1 MSSAVA
7 APMTT
12 AGTHGAIAMPMCTTG
27 KEVRMDGGSQRIR
40 VSSRPKNGEMLDL
53 AGWSRIAPDRPDI
66 TQSVTPQRYGA
77 AFRARNAVV
86 LATKRRLSA
95 YRQSHVSRCFRAP
108 NGPRPSGDKRARSE
122 SPASLG
128 STRSSESKRCAMDDR
143 RQACRVDA
151 MSKAGLALMRRRWW
165 TLTAFLMLC
174 AVTAQPN
181 KREPPARP
189 AVAESTKNPAASN

>member
-86 LATKRRLSA
+86 LATKRRRSA

-108 NGPRPSGDKRARSE
+108 NGPRPSGDTRARSE

-151 MSKAGLALMRRRWW
+151 MSNGRSRADEKTMVDAHGISYALRCDSTTKQKRTAGQAGG
-165 TLTAFLMLC
+165 C
-174 AVTAQPN
+174 
-181 KREPPARP
+181 
-189 AVAESTKNPAASN
+189 